1 MRVPIVTLMALAS
14 ASAGWTPHKV
24 VRNTALL
31 DFSYQ
36 WPAEAAAI
44 PALDLQ
50 LYKEAKAKL
59 AKAQNDALDDQTAAR
74 QQKREFHQHEF
85 SMSWTMAGQTARL
98 LSLQS
103 LLGTFSGGA
112 HPNTIYG
119 ALLWDRR
126 ANRQVNVGA
135 LFLQPDAFSALT
147 RIRYCAA
154 LNAERHK
161 RRQGEDFG
169 GSFDQCPK
177 FSDLAIAPADKNKDG
192 RFDTIEFVASPYVA
206 GPYVEGEY
214 ETSLPVTSQLINA
227 IRPEYRNSFAR
238 HRQ

>member
-1 MRVPIVTLMALAS
+1 MKRKIAVIAVLTLTAATS
-14 ASAGWTPHKV
+14 APHKV
-24 VRNTALL
+24 VRNTIGL

-44 PALDLQ
+44 PALDAR

-59 AKAQNDALDDQTAAR
+59 AEAQNDALDDQAAAR
-74 QQKREFHQHEF
+74 EQKREFHQHEF
-85 SMSWTMAGQTARL
+85 SMRWTMAGQTARL

-103 LLGTFSGGA
+103 QLGTFSGGA
-112 HPNTIYG
+112 HPNTVYG

-126 ANRQVNVGA
+126 PNRQVSVGA
-135 LFLQPDAFSALT
+135 LFLQADAFSALT

-154 LNAERHK
+154 LNAERRK
-161 RRQGEDFG
+161 RRQGEDLG

-177 FSDLAIAPADKNKDG
+177 FSDLAIAPADTNKDG
-192 RFDTIEFVASPYVA
+192 RFDTMEFVASPYVA

-214 ETSLPVTSQLINA
+214 EISVPVTSHLINA